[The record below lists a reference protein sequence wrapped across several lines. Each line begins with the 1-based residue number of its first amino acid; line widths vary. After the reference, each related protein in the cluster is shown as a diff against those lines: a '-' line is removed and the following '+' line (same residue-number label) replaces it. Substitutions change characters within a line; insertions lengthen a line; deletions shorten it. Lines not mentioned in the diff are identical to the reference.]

1 MRRWRASL
9 RVAARMARRNARRAK
24 GRTALVAVTVGLP
37 VIAAVVLDIL
47 IRSTVPTD
55 ATYLRVMLGDGAQAR
70 VSFVCEGT
78 VVQNARGEAPGC
90 TVDEP
95 PLADGP
101 LPKPGTASGDLG
113 AVVAEAL
120 PGATVTPLRSGTV
133 PLATALRSAG
143 TVGYTE
149 VDLTTPGVGGA
160 FLLDEGRLPARS
172 DEVLLNRWLA
182 DRLDVEP
189 GDTVVLGPRG
199 EPTAVVAGVLDRL
212 AYGSEVV
219 GLPGA
224 VPGAFAGPD
233 TDGAAVQ
240 WIVTGPT
247 AVDWDRVLA
256 LNERGFAVTSRA
268 VMADPPTGDRMPQQ
282 PADTA
287 SAVDLQ
293 GAVVGAAVMGV
304 GLLEAVLLIGPAF
317 AVGARRSARELA
329 LLAANGAERR
339 DLRRVVLWNGV
350 VVGGGAAAA
359 AGVLGIGLGAAL
371 VTVLQRYAD
380 LPNLVVSWWD
390 IAGFVVGGT
399 VVAVAAAWLPS
410 RQASRVDVVAAL
422 SGRRSEARPRR
433 SVPVV
438 GLALLGAGGVMA
450 TAGAARSVV
459 SLVLPGVLLL
469 MVGMVAASGAFVT
482 GLGRLARWA
491 PLAPRLALRDAARQR
506 GRTAPAVAAVIA
518 AVTGAVAGAVFVAS
532 SNQRSELM
540 WTPTA
545 ALGTVQIGVAP
556 GDRAL
561 DEQARL
567 VADAVAAAD
576 AVAPLAASAAIRMV
590 VPVDAASRVEGV
602 YMFAAVPLENECP
615 LWVETGEPLSAAEVA
630 EYADDARCTASTPS
644 AFRSVWSADGPRT
657 PLVDDGSAIELID
670 LPGARE
676 AAAALAAGAVLVA
689 DELSLWPD
697 GTAHITIDHLADGE
711 RVLDEL
717 VLPGYTTGW
726 PNLLYSV
733 VLPETALDDLGA
745 FGLTTQDVGAVAR
758 PVEPLTPEQVDTA
771 RLAVTRVHPDSA
783 VEIEEPYRPPADLT
797 TVAVVGT
804 AALIGLAATWIAVGL
819 AAAESR
825 ADMATLAAVGA
836 APRTRRKVAGAQ
848 AGVVAATGVVLG
860 SGVGVLLGMVF
871 VQVQA
876 AAGTRWPDP
885 SWQVVVPWGVL
896 AAVVVGLPSIAAGA
910 AALFTRSRLPLVR
923 RIAT

>member
-1 MRRWRASL
+1 M

-24 GRTALVAVTVGLP
+24 GRTALVAVMVGLP

-55 ATYLRVMLGDGAQAR
+55 ATYLRVMLGDEAQAR

-101 LPKPGTASGDLG
+101 LPRPGTASGDLG

-133 PLATALRSAG
+133 PLATAVRSAG
-143 TVGYTE
+143 SVGYTE
-149 VDLTTPGVGGA
+149 VDLATPGVAGA
-160 FLLDEGRLPARS
+160 FPLDEGRLPAGR
-172 DEVLLNRWLA
+172 DEVLLNRSLA
-182 DRLDVEP
+182 DRLDVRP

-199 EPTAVVAGVLDRL
+199 EPAAVVAGVLDRL
-212 AYGSEVV
+212 AYGAEVV
-219 GLPGA
+219 ALPGA
-224 VPGAFAGPD
+224 VPAAFAGAD
-233 TDGAAVQ
+233 ADASAVQ
-240 WIVTGPT
+240 WIVTGPA
-247 AVDWDRVLA
+247 AVGWDQVLA

-268 VMADPPTGDRMPQQ
+268 VMANPPEREQVPQH
-282 PADTA
+282 PSDTA

-339 DLRRVVLWNGV
+339 DLRRVVLSNGV
-350 VVGGGAAAA
+350 VVGGGAAVA

-371 VTVLQRYAD
+371 VTVLQRLVGG
-380 LPNLVVSWWD
+380 LPNLVIPRLD

-422 SGRRSEARPRR
+422 SGRRSEGRPRR
-433 SVPVV
+433 GLPVV
-438 GLALLGAGGVMA
+438 GVVLLGAGGVMA
-450 TAGAARSVV
+450 TAGATRSLA
-459 SLVLPGVLLL
+459 SFVLPGVLLL
-469 MVGMVAASGAFVT
+469 MVGMVAASGAVVT

-532 SNQRSELM
+532 SHQRSEVM

-545 ALGTVQIGVAP
+545 AMGTVQIGVRTGDLAP
-556 GDRAL
+556 A
-561 DEQARL
+561 EQARL

-590 VPVDAASRVEGV
+590 APADTTSADFGV
-602 YMFAAVPLENECP
+602 YVFAELPLENECP
-615 LWVETGEPLSAAEVA
+615 LWVTEEPVNPAEFA
-630 EYADDARCTASTPS
+630 EYADDARCTASTSS
-644 AFRSVWSADGPRT
+644 AFRSVWSTNGPMT
-657 PLVDDGSAIELID
+657 PLVDDGTAIELID

-697 GTAHITIDHLADGE
+697 GTAHITLDHVVDGE
-711 RVLDEL
+711 EVLDEL
-717 VLPGYTTGW
+717 VLPGHVTGW

-745 FGLTTQDVGAVAR
+745 LGLTTQDVGAVAQ

-771 RLAVTRVHPDSA
+771 RLAVTRVHPDSD
-783 VEIEEPYRPPADLT
+783 VEIEEPYRSPADLT
-797 TVAVVGT
+797 TFAVVGT

-876 AAGTRWPDP
+876 GAGTRWPDP

-896 AAVVVGLPSIAAGA
+896 AAVVVGLPAVAVGA